1 MIFITVYGARQFAT
15 GEHTLPHVMESS
27 GCGEDNRAT
36 TNVIQWP
43 TSNKILDTFIHAAY
57 RKSDKSLVNTTTEF
71 KAVS

>member
-1 MIFITVYGARQFAT
+1 
-15 GEHTLPHVMESS
+15 MESS

>member
-1 MIFITVYGARQFAT
+1 
-15 GEHTLPHVMESS
+15 MESS

-36 TNVIQWP
+36 TKNNNVMQWP